1 VRAAAAS
8 ALFLPPRGEP
18 SGEVLQL
25 HADLACARRDFERA
39 AAAEALPATLAMHAL
54 GAAAAALRGAG
65 ARCDVSGGDDAAAHG
80 GAAAAAQRRAD
91 GLEAL
96 LRRVARHGADA
107 PAALAAEA
115 LAGREG

>member
-1 VRAAAAS
+1 MRAAAAS

-54 GAAAAALRGAG
+54 RAAAAALRGAG
-65 ARCDVSGGDDAAAHG
+65 ARGDVSGGDDAAAH

-115 LAGREG
+115 LVGREG